1 MLNDWVLLIDFGTSF
16 SRAAIVD
23 ADGRVEPVEVD
34 GAVAVPS
41 GVWADAKGR
50 LISGVPA
57 LRQARLAPERWNRA
71 PKRSLGQAKLSLGS
85 AEVAVSDAVA
95 AVLKQLSA
103 EAIRR
108 RGGAPRAVRLIC
120 PARWDAARRETLLV
134 AARSAGL
141 DAPKVTG
148 GAHLVDAPFAVSRL
162 LAERNQLPAESK
174 IALFDLGGGGVE
186 TAVIEAAGAAGSGTA
201 GDRGSAGDQF
211 VVRALGGIAG
221 LGGECFDDLL
231 FQQVAVGAFSGQ
243 DSARLLDPPDAEWR
257 RSAEGLFR
265 EVRRAKEELSRSHS
279 VRLDHGT
286 LMPHSPLQLN
296 RIPMEALLRPEV
308 LRSARELAT
317 TIELAGLRPRTL
329 DAVYLIGGASQMP
342 MVSRVIYDVLGVTPT
357 VLDESGFLA
366 GAAGWTPQDRIDPN
380 LTRTTPAGRTLQAQ
394 RPTILPTTGSIPVI
408 RPLAATAVP
417 PTPAPQPSAPQPSA
431 PQTSATALIA
441 MPPAP
446 PGTPVPAAEPGPD
459 HPGPIRLDPAPPTG
473 RPVWRRPVPVLVVV
487 VAVIVVA
494 LLLGGFALNDGDAA
508 TTGAATGAGPTPSP
522 SPTPE
527 PTPSATLDVSDSLLP
542 VAGLTAH
549 TKKITV
555 TLRWSRVDGADS
567 YQVVRDGDTP
577 AEVSQPVAG
586 TRFAD
591 RPGDGDR
598 HTYRVVALDV
608 DGNEG
613 PVGNTVR
620 PPAAATPYGAEQDI
634 ASVWITMIPEKSG
647 AKGKAGQTCKGT
659 KASSEHSNGRI
670 VCRLKNGLQYQILRF
685 ASKKQRDA
693 RVAQLTKAKG
703 AHAGRW
709 SVKGKGSRAK
719 KVTGQ
724 LITAGAKAPNGPWR
738 VWTFDDRPTY
748 AMSVQ
753 WPKHS
758 AKALAQWWQK
768 KAPFQS

>member
-34 GAVAVPS
+34 GGVAVPS

-85 AEVAVSDAVA
+85 AEVAVPEAVA

-162 LAERNQLPAESK
+162 LAERNQLPAGSK

-186 TAVIEAAGAAGSGTA
+186 TAVIEA
-201 GDRGSAGDQF
+201 AGDQF

-257 RSAEGLFR
+257 RAAEGLFR

-279 VRLDHGT
+279 VRLDRGT
-286 LMPHSPLQLN
+286 LTPHSPLQLN

-329 DAVYLIGGASQMP
+329 DAVYLIGGASRMP

-366 GAAGWTPQDRIDPN
+366 GAAGWTPQDRIDPE
-380 LTRTTPAGRTLQAQ
+380 LTRTTPAGRNLQPQ
-394 RPTILPTTGSIPVI
+394 LPSRPPTTGSIPVI
-408 RPLAATAVP
+408 RPLPAAAL
-417 PTPAPQPSAPQPSA
+417 PQPSTEA
-431 PQTSATALIA
+431 
-441 MPPAP
+441 
-446 PGTPVPAAEPGPD
+446 PAAEAPPTA
-459 HPGPIRLDPAPPTG
+459 PIAVAAAEPEPTRLDPAPPTG

-487 VAVIVVA
+487 LAVVVA
-494 LLLGGFALNDGDAA
+494 ALLVGGFALNDDDGGA
-508 TTGAATGAGPTPSP
+508 TTGAGAGTGLPAPSL

-555 TLRWSRVDGADS
+555 TLRWSRVAGADS

-577 AEVSQPVAG
+577 AEVRAPVTG

-591 RPGDGDR
+591 RPGDGGR
-598 HTYRVVALDV
+598 HTYRVVALDA

-613 PVGNTVR
+613 PAGNTVR

-634 ASVWITMIPEKSG
+634 ASTWITMIPEKAG
-647 AKGKAGQTCKGT
+647 AKGKAGQTCTGS

-670 VCRLKNGLQYQILRF
+670 VCRLKTGLQYQILRF
-685 ASKKQRDA
+685 ASKEQRDA

-709 SVKGKGSRAK
+709 SVKGKGSGAK
-719 KVTGQ
+719 KVSGQ

-738 VWTFDDRPTY
+738 VWTFDDSPTY